1 MSTLGDKVETAMNG
15 AGIKARTFAALVG
28 CHHTTIYGLLKDRDS
43 VVPLRLVQEK
53 IYDVIDFL
61 TDSTQGGLLPLTGE
75 KSLTARTKELQ
86 RMYESYTKPKPE
98 TISTGS

>member
-1 MSTLGDKVETAMNG
+1 MNG

-28 CHHTTIYGLLKDRDS
+28 CHHTTIYGLLKDRKS

-61 TDSTQGGLLPLTGE
+61 VLFTSTGQLPIKGDV
-75 KSLTARTKELQ
+75 SLTAKTVEIQ
-86 RMYESYTKPKPE
+86 RLYNIYTKPTEEITVGP
-98 TISTGS
+98 